1 MLATVMIEHPYQQL
15 QSPTLYPS
23 HRSSSA
29 STIVS
34 SEWSSTIQNKHLSP
48 DVYSTLHHNLTHP
61 PDSQH
66 KTPNATAHW
75 SDYYIN
81 PPYYPPTRQHPLD
94 NSCRT
99 STSAEAIALHSGLQ
113 KQGYSIDQ
121 GLADTIDYYYPLAS
135 FASAVWASCSQEQ
148 ISSAKPSP
156 LDFLPTTPSSPK
168 ANRSTWNPTKR
179 VRTAPGI
186 RELRYHAQEE
196 GFYTGRFL
204 TGKPS
209 PHTFRAKR
217 LLRSQ
222 SLDRAG
228 DTYCSSTTPV
238 DLVVQLPSHPLALKE
253 DPFIHNTD
261 PHKTASA
268 WEDVRKMSYKSG
280 SNPSYT
286 QQTISSSSKHQPG
299 YTARSVSSTKSNS
312 KKKAPS
318 PYDSGF
324 GRRVLTPRNITMAE
338 METSMVQANL
348 HFKTEKPSGIRRDYY
363 IQKRQAVNTSIWLE
377 ADEKFV
383 TDVVREYRCMQAEDM
398 NEAEFATWGKTHLF
412 KNEPRA
418 LTMTEQRCWKP
429 ERMLE
434 LVAKPSEKK
443 IDNNWHP
450 PPLVGDLSPGTDTA
464 WHDYAFDLRAD
475 CCYWLS
481 LQAFNP
487 AYMTQ
492 VGNHAHVIKKRITLP
507 YMTIEFKKDD
517 FDDVVAENQVA
528 AASSVALYNRFR
540 LKEKALRVSGM
551 EWTLQKL
558 NLIQHY
564 CITMKGSTYAIWLG
578 TPTVTREFRWD
589 GCKLNHIFKGD
600 LTTIEGVRDLVD
612 WVNEI
617 HCWALT
623 VYGPRAEHDIKVC
636 INPKESGFR
645 VSDIAMALQAEQPD
659 DSILGKATDH
669 L

>member
-1 MLATVMIEHPYQQL
+1 MVTIVMIEHLYQQL
-15 QSPTLYPS
+15 RSGTSHPS
-23 HRSSSA
+23 HRLSTA

-34 SEWSSTIQNKHLSP
+34 HEWRSTTQNNDLST
-48 DVYSTLHHNLTHP
+48 DECSTLHYNFTHP
-61 PDSQH
+61 PNSQH
-66 KTPNATAHW
+66 KSPTARAHW

-81 PPYYPPTRQHPLD
+81 PPHHPSTRQHPLD
-94 NSCRT
+94 NSCCT
-99 STSAEAIALHSGLQ
+99 STAAEAIALYSGLQ
-113 KQGYSIDQ
+113 KQGYSVDQ
-121 GLADTIDYYYPLAS
+121 GPADTINHHYLSAS
-135 FASAVWASCSQEQ
+135 FVPAIWASCSQEQ
-148 ISSAKPSP
+148 LSSAKPLP
-156 LDFLPTTPSSPK
+156 LDFLPHFPSSPK
-168 ANRSTWNPTKR
+168 ANHSTWNPTKR
-179 VRTAPGI
+179 ARTAPGT
-186 RELRYHAQEE
+186 RRSRYHTEE
-196 GFYTGRFL
+196 EDFYIGRFR

-217 LLRSQ
+217 LHRSW

-228 DTYCSSTTPV
+228 DAYCSTTTPV

-261 PHKTASA
+261 PQKTASV
-268 WEDVRKMSYKSG
+268 WEDVRKMSYRSG
-280 SNPSYT
+280 FNPSYA
-286 QQTISSSSKHQPG
+286 QQTLSSISKHQPG
-299 YTARSVSSTKSNS
+299 YTARSVSSTTSNS

-318 PYDSGF
+318 PYDSDF
-324 GRRVLTPRNITMAE
+324 DERVLTPRNITMAE
-338 METSMVQANL
+338 IETSMVQANL
-348 HFKTEKPSGIRRDYY
+348 HFKTEKPGGIRRDYY
-363 IQKRQAVNTSIWLE
+363 IQKRTVVNTSIWLE

-383 TDVVREYRCMQAEDM
+383 TDVQREYRCMQAEDM

-434 LVAKPSEKK
+434 LVAKPSKKK

-450 PPLVGDLSPGTDTA
+450 PPLVGDIPLGTDTA

-492 VGNHAHVIKKRITLP
+492 VGNHAHVVKKRITLP

-517 FDDVVAENQVA
+517 FDDVVAENHVA
-528 AASSVALYNRFR
+528 AASSVAIYNRFR

-551 EWTLQKL
+551 EWTSQKL
-558 NLIQHY
+558 NSIQHY
-564 CITMKGSTYAIWLG
+564 CITMKGSTYALWLG
-578 TPTVTREFRWD
+578 TPIVTKEFRWD
-589 GCKLNHIFKGD
+589 GCKLSRIFKGD
-600 LTTIEGVRDLVD
+600 LTVAEGVRDLVD

-645 VSDIAMALQAEQPD
+645 VSDIAMALQAEEPD
-659 DSILGKATDH
+659 DSLLGEAIDH